1 MKENCMKIVIVGAG
15 YVGLSN
21 AALLAQYND
30 VIALDVSRERIESIN
45 KRECP
50 LKDKELEDF
59 FKNKKLSLIATDKYE
74 VACENADF
82 IIISTPTNYDP
93 SSNAF
98 DTASVEIAIASVL
111 KINSTATIVI
121 KSTVPIGFVKKM
133 KKKFDYPNIF
143 FSPEFLREGTAL
155 YDNLYPSR
163 IIIGDKSDRGR
174 LFSELLIDAALKENI
189 EVLFTNSDEA
199 ESIKL
204 FSNTYLAMRISFFN
218 ELDTYAMLK
227 GLDSKQIIDGVCLDP
242 RVGNYYSN
250 PSFGYGGYC
259 LPKDTKQLL
268 ANYENVPQDLLSA
281 IVASNDTRKEC
292 IANYIV
298 SKSPNIVGI
307 YRLVMKSGSDNYRD
321 SAIQDIII
329 KLKNNGIKVVIYEP
343 TLNKNEFFKS
353 PVETSLNNFKNISD
367 LIIANRID
375 ENVKDVAFKT
385 FSRDL
390 YYNN

>member
-1 MKENCMKIVIVGAG
+1 MKIVIVGAG

-50 LKDKELEDF
+50 IKDEELKEF
-59 FKNKKLSLIATDKYE
+59 FKNKKLSLFATDKYE

-82 IIISTPTNYDP
+82 VIISTPTNYDP
-93 SSNAF
+93 STNAF

-111 KINSTATIVI
+111 KINLTATIVI
-121 KSTVPIGFVKKM
+121 KSTIPIGFIKKM

-163 IIIGDKSDRGR
+163 IIIGDKSDKGR
-174 LFSELLIDAALKENI
+174 LFSELLTNAAMKEDI
-189 EVLFTNSDEA
+189 EVLFTNSNEA

-218 ELDTYAMLK
+218 ELDTFAMLK
-227 GLDSKQIIDGVCLDP
+227 GLDTKQIIDGVCLDP
-242 RVGNYYSN
+242 RIGNYYSN

-268 ANYENVPQDLLSA
+268 ANYKNVPQDLLSA
-281 IVASNDTRKEC
+281 IVVSNDTRKDC

-298 SKSPNIVGI
+298 SQSPNIVGI

-329 KLKNNGIKVVIYEP
+329 KLKNNGIKVVVYEP
-343 TLNKNEFFKS
+343 TLNKKEFFES
-353 PVETSLNNFKNISD
+353 PVETSINNFKNISD

-390 YYNN
+390 YHNN